1 MESLPSRSVNRHR
14 YEVNNEY
21 REALAAAGL
30 TFSGL
35 SPDHRLVEAVELQN
49 HPFFVGVQ
57 YHPEFKSARTA
68 RIHLPRI
75 CGGQLAAQKINSK
88 ICEQNPRKAGVL
100 SCFFV
105 GFVIE

>member
-1 MESLPSRSVNRHR
+1 MPSITERHRHR

-35 SPDHRLVEAVELQN
+35 SPDHRLVEAVELEN

-57 YHPEFKSARTA
+57 YHPEFKSRPNRA
-68 RIHLPRI
+68 HSYLPRI
-75 CGGQLAAQKINSK
+75 CGSQLAAQKINSK

-105 GFVIE
+105 GFVIG